1 MQKLILITG
10 DLAAGKSTLAKK
22 LSQNLNALYFTKDIL
37 KEILSD
43 TVGFSNRQENKKLSI
58 ASVDIMNHI
67 FSQYAF
73 LKQDLILEANFHKD
87 EIETLQNLANQNNY
101 KVTILYLQ
109 GNPDT
114 LFERFSNRIKNE
126 NRHPTHCTSDII
138 DKENFTKYL
147 LSNRKELESFDFH
160 TIKIEKDNYEE
171 VFNTSLQVISQY

>member
-1 MQKLILITG
+1 MIQKVI
-10 DLAAGKSTLAKK
+10 
-22 LSQNLNALYFTKDIL
+22 
-37 KEILSD
+37 
-43 TVGFSNRQENKKLSI
+43 
-58 ASVDIMNHI
+58 
-67 FSQYAF
+67 
-73 LKQDLILEANFHKD
+73 
-87 EIETLQNLANQNNY
+87 
-101 KVTILYLQ
+101 ILYLQ

>member
-1 MQKLILITG
+1 MKTLKTILFSIICIASLVSCNQTHNENTIVVG
-10 DLAAGKSTLAKK
+10 ASAAPHAEILEV
-22 LSQNLNALYFTKDIL
+22 TKDIL

-58 ASVDIMNHI
+58 ASVNVMNHI
-67 FSQYAF
+67 FNQYAF

-101 KVTILYLQ
+101 KVIILYLQ

-160 TIKIEKDNYEE
+160 TINNFYLIH
-171 VFNTSLQVISQY
+171 